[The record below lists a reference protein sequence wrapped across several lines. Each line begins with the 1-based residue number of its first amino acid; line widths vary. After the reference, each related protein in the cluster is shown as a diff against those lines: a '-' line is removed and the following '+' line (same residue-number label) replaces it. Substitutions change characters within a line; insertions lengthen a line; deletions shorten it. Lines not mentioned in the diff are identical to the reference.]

1 MTEWI
6 IAAVIGAVF
15 VFVWCVL
22 AAAKHAD
29 ETMDDYFKEMG
40 LPPTRK
46 L

>member
-6 IAAVIGAVF
+6 IEAVIGGAGVL
-15 VFVWCVL
+15 VWCVL

-40 LPPTRK
+40 LPPKRK
-46 L
+46 P